1 MADKKYSIEELK
13 ELRDAIG
20 FTEKHTP
27 SSTTLYTPTLQ
38 GPFQGSTTQF
48 GLFTYPGVRPDR
60 YSAMARPYSFA
71 QALGAPL
78 GSEFYEELLSIFLG
92 VTTASGTNASG
103 WCTNPPEVGNGKE
116 CKQAFY
122 WGEYYVKTQLNAVPE
137 IGQLRNRSDIPGS
150 LQPGFSNPEM
160 RNPLIPDLF
169 YRMVDTRSQLSYELW
184 KLGVEFERTIDVVAV
199 AGDNTQAYTA
209 TEHGWTSEFT
219 GIDSMIK
226 TGYTDVKTSQVC
238 AAMDSVVITFGA
250 DVGATIPSEP
260 AASPRNITVAI
271 SELVRAVKNRARKMG
286 YGANVS
292 WYFLMR
298 EEAFHRVVEEYSCS
312 YATYRCDNGSA
323 GQPFNTDT
331 TATNNLRLQ
340 MMSGQY
346 LLVDGSPVP
355 VVFSEGIPQT
365 NSAGTFTSDIY
376 LIPDSWNGQKLTYLQ
391 YFPMD
396 NGYATEFRNFIGAD
410 NMTVLNNGLWI
421 AGERSTG
428 LCKEYHF
435 GSKMRLIMETPFLAG
450 RLDNVSYYF
459 TTEIRNAL
467 PGSSFYADGPGN
479 TLYKP

>member
-1 MADKKYSIEELK
+1 MAEKQYSIAELK
-13 ELRDAIG
+13 ELREAMG
-20 FTEKHTP
+20 FTEKNDP
-27 SSTTLYTPTLQ
+27 ASTTLYTPTLQ

-60 YSAMARPYSFA
+60 FSAMARPYSFA
-71 QALGAPL
+71 QALGAPMA
-78 GSEFYEELLSIFLG
+78 SEFYEEILSVLLG
-92 VTTASGTNASG
+92 VSTASGTNAAG
-103 WCTNPPEVGNGKE
+103 WCGNPPEVGSAKE

-122 WGEYYVKTQLNAVPE
+122 WGQYHVKTQLNAVPE

-150 LQPGFSNPEM
+150 VMPGFTVPEM
-160 RNPLIPDLF
+160 RNPLVPDLF
-169 YRMVDTRSQLSYELW
+169 YRLTDTRSQLAYELW

-209 TEHGWTSEFT
+209 TEHGWTTEPT

-260 AASPRNITVAI
+260 AASQRNITIAI

-286 YGANVS
+286 YGPNVS

-312 YATYRCDNGSA
+312 YATYRCTSSNA

-331 TATNNLRLQ
+331 TATNQLRLQ
-340 MMSGQY
+340 MMAGQY
-346 LLVDGSPVP
+346 LLVDGVPVP

-365 NSAGTFTSDIY
+365 NSSGTFTSDIY
-376 LIPDSWNGQKLTYLQ
+376 LIPDTWNGRKLTYLQ

-396 NGYATEFRNFIGAD
+396 NPYATEFRTFAD
-410 NMTVLNNGLWI
+410 ADDITVLNNGLWI
-421 AGERSTG
+421 AGVNSTG
-428 LCKEYHF
+428 LCKEYEF
-435 GSKMRLIMETPFLAG
+435 GCKMRLIMETPFLAG